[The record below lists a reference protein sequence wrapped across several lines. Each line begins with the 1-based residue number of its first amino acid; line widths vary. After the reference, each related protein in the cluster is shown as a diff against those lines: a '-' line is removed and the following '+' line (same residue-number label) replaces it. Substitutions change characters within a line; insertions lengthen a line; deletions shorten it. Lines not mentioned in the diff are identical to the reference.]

1 MSGLSVLSPSA
12 GRVLPLAEVPDPV
25 FAAELVG
32 AGVAVEP
39 PQDGG
44 AVEALAPIAGKVVK
58 LHPHA
63 FVIVGDGGTGVL
75 VHLGIDTVKL
85 AGDGFELLVAEK
97 DSVTAGQSITRWDP
111 GAIAARG
118 LSPVVM
124 LCVLDT
130 KPGSVH
136 SAVIGDAVAAGDE
149 VFAWPAPVQ
158 A

>member
-1 MSGLSVLSPSA
+1 VSGLSVLSPSA

-44 AVEALAPIAGKVVK
+44 AVQALAPIAGTVVK

-63 FVIVGDGGTGVL
+63 FVIVGEGGTGVL
-75 VHLGIDTVKL
+75 VHLGIDTVEL
-85 AGDGFELLVAEK
+85 AGDGFELLVAERS
-97 DSVTAGQSITRWDP
+97 SVTAGQPITQWDP

-118 LSPVVM
+118 LDPVIMV
-124 LCVLDT
+124 CVLDSE
-130 KPGSVH
+130 PGSVH
-136 SAVIGDAVAAGDE
+136 SAAIGGAVAAGDE
-149 VFAWPAPVQ
+149 VFDWPPPAQ